1 MPDVQPNRK
10 VTESLG
16 LGLPR
21 GPTEAGKVKGSE
33 QHLKVPEGEQAGVHL
48 HLQNGNQGQNSITAR
63 TAKKEEIHTSEQKPR
78 R

>member
-1 MPDVQPNRK
+1 MPDVQPNRTF
-10 VTESLG
+10 TESLG

-21 GPTEAGKVKGSE
+21 GPTEAGKVKVSE
-33 QHLKVPEGEQAGVHL
+33 QHLNVSECEQAGVHL

-63 TAKKEEIHTSEQKPR
+63 TAKKEETHASEQKPR